1 MPCSQGVYCV
11 QEVAVAS
18 APTQDTEHK
27 QPEISAGQLQ
37 EESAFDPDSVLAD
50 AMFEA

>member
-1 MPCSQGVYCV
+1 MSQRGVCRV
-11 QEVAVAS
+11 QDVAVA
-18 APTQDTEHK
+18 AVPTQETEHK
-27 QPEISAGQLQ
+27 HPEVTSGQLP